1 MGGVAH
7 GGGVTSGL
15 KLKKGGS
22 AQPQATFGVGNN
34 ALRKTGP
41 DGKEREAH
49 VAFLPLLA
57 PGAMT
62 ALRLAPRLL
71 SRRGI
76 ASLGKFFSPKTGGT
90 TMAGRA
96 AARGPSGTRVLPGK
110 AIRTTTPRGTTIRSA
125 TVRTPGARTRPGF
138 MDYAKLAPR
147 VGGATIAG
155 GAGLGALS
163 SLLPEFDD
171 SRDDTLLE
179 NIVDA
184 GRTGAEKALDVMGY
198 LPSTIAQA
206 PFRKFEDIQ
215 GLSGGI
221 RTALYGADKPKIS
234 DDDTKTDFGDV
245 IKAEEQ
251 TQEQKS
257 AETLADLK
265 DRSDAYF
272 KLLNDQ
278 QPSSR
283 LGDIG
288 LAISAAAPGL
298 LAEDYGQAAAAYGET
313 LGARLDA
320 ERAAD
325 RELSLAAK
333 QLAIGDM
340 QKEEERAF
348 QQDAATEQLL
358 TAAMLEGDP
367 TTQIRAQ
374 KLLNVSQEIGV
385 ENIVELPVKANGKP
399 DTNKMRRKVVYTDVN
414 KSLGGTFVA
423 INKDGTEKITD
434 NFLEAQQFANTQ
446 GVAWLHL

>member
-57 PGAMT
+57 GPTMALGRAGLM
-62 ALRLAPRLL
+62 ALRSPGLRTGV
-71 SRRGI
+71 SR
-76 ASLGKFFSPKTGGT
+76 
-90 TMAGRA
+90 
-96 AARGPSGTRVLPGK
+96 
-110 AIRTTTPRGTTIRSA
+110 
-125 TVRTPGARTRPGF
+125 
-138 MDYAKLAPR
+138 
-147 VGGATIAG
+147 
-155 GAGLGALS
+155 GLGALKQ
-163 SLLPEFDD
+163 FIQ
-171 SRDDTLLE
+171 T
-179 NIVDA
+179 
-184 GRTGAEKALDVMGY
+184 GRTGALKVGDIASRPTAKQIAKMTPEQIKRTVGKAGFGPAGRFSQIGRGVGLAGTVAGAGVGLPMALSDRVGLTEKGNEDSRLESLVRGIGQAGLDYSVPGIGTAAVQY
-198 LPSTIAQA
+198 LRGTEKDPKQTSLYNL
-206 PFRKFEDIQ
+206 
-215 GLSGGI
+215 LSGNE
-221 RTALYGADKPKIS
+221 KKKIS

-423 INKDGTEKITD
+423 INKDCTEKITD

>member
-1 MGGVAH
+1 MALSDRVGLTEKGNEDSRLESLVRGIGQA
-7 GGGVTSGL
+7 GLDYSVPGIGTAAVQYLRGTEKDPKQTSL
-15 KLKKGGS
+15 Y
-22 AQPQATFGVGNN
+22 N
-34 ALRKTGP
+34 
-41 DGKEREAH
+41 
-49 VAFLPLLA
+49 
-57 PGAMT
+57 
-62 ALRLAPRLL
+62 LL
-71 SRRGI
+71 SG
-76 ASLGKFFSPKTGGT
+76 
-90 TMAGRA
+90 
-96 AARGPSGTRVLPGK
+96 
-110 AIRTTTPRGTTIRSA
+110 
-125 TVRTPGARTRPGF
+125 
-138 MDYAKLAPR
+138 
-147 VGGATIAG
+147 
-155 GAGLGALS
+155 
-163 SLLPEFDD
+163 
-171 SRDDTLLE
+171 
-179 NIVDA
+179 N
-184 GRTGAEKALDVMGY
+184 EK
-198 LPSTIAQA
+198 
-206 PFRKFEDIQ
+206 K
-215 GLSGGI
+215 
-221 RTALYGADKPKIS
+221 KIS

-245 IKAEEQ
+245 IKAEAH

-434 NFLEAQQFANTQ
+434 NFLEAQQFANT
-446 GVAWLHL
+446 